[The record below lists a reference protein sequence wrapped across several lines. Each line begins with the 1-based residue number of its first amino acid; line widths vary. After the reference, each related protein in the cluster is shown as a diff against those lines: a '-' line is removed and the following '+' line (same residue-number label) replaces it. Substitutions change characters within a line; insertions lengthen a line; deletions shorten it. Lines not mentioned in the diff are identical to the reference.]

1 MANEELKKHISEL
14 QRLME
19 RSKLDREDQ
28 NFLGNLM
35 SEIVKGTSAKSEPA
49 EKQTF
54 LQNIEQKAVK
64 LEGEHP
70 KLAGALRQVGK
81 VLSDMGI

>member
-14 QRLME
+14 QELME

-28 NFLGNLM
+28 NFLGHLM
-35 SEIVKGTSAKSEPA
+35 SEIVKGSSNKAELA

-54 LQNIEQKAVK
+54 LENIEEKAVK
-64 LEGEHP
+64 LEGAHP
-70 KLAGALRQVGK
+70 KLAGALRQVGR